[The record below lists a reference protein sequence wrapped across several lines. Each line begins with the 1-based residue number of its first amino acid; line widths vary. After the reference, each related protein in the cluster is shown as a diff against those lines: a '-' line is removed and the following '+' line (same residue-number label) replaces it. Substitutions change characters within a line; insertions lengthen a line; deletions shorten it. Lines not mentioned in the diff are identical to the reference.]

1 MREVKHRRLLLISV
15 ALVFQALVLSAPLV
29 GLVLPLGPAWAQGG
43 VKGLTVLC
51 PVEPVSYL
59 ARRIGGDRVNVV
71 TLIPQ
76 GADPHS
82 FEMRPSHA
90 KAVSEAD
97 VIFYLGLPLEE
108 SLLPKLRANGVR
120 VMRLKFSKLEGHGH
134 AHEGKGDKP
143 GHRESFD
150 PHVWNSLSNGR
161 AMARSMAEG
170 LKSLDPSNGSF
181 YDANL
186 AKLLGEMDR
195 LDKEISALLGPFKG
209 RAVLAYHPAWNYFCA
224 ERGRNPPG
232 GGIGGDGGP
241 AQGAVKAEVKGSKPR
256 DTGDVRAALHVR
268 TLRSRGRSDV
278 GGEAGG
284 AGSAGGGLVQDD
296 APNRQG
302 LRGLDENKV
311 IPMGSWSLLTGS
323 GLDWFRSLSP
333 SLQALLGGT
342 LTWGLTAIG
351 AAMAFIGANPS
362 RKMLDFML
370 GFSGGVMI
378 AASFW
383 SLLSPAI
390 EMSQELGLTPW
401 LPPSAG
407 FLGGALFLRL
417 LDLLLPHLHPA
428 LKGGQPEGIKSHLR
442 KTTLLVLAITLHNIP
457 EGLAF
462 GVAFGAAG
470 LSSSA
475 TLSGA
480 LALTLGIGLQN
491 LPEGLAVSM
500 PLRSA
505 GFSRS
510 MAFFFGQLSA
520 VVEPIFAAIG
530 ALSVESMRMGLPYAL
545 SFAAG
550 AMIYVVVEEVI
561 PESQSEDNGDLATMG
576 VILGFICMMILDVAL
591 G

>member
-1 MREVKHRRLLLISV
+1 ME
-15 ALVFQALVLSAPLV
+15 
-29 GLVLPLGPAWAQGG
+29 G
-43 VKGLTVLC
+43 
-51 PVEPVSYL
+51 
-59 ARRIGGDRVNVV
+59 
-71 TLIPQ
+71 
-76 GADPHS
+76 
-82 FEMRPSHA
+82 
-90 KAVSEAD
+90 
-97 VIFYLGLPLEE
+97 LGLLEMPWVE
-108 SLLPKLRANGVR
+108 WFKALP
-120 VMRLKFSKLEGHGH
+120 
-134 AHEGKGDKP
+134 P
-143 GHRESFD
+143 
-150 PHVWNSLSNGR
+150 
-161 AMARSMAEG
+161 
-170 LKSLDPSNGSF
+170 
-181 YDANL
+181 Y
-186 AKLLGEMDR
+186 
-195 LDKEISALLGPFKG
+195 
-209 RAVLAYHPAWNYFCA
+209 
-224 ERGRNPPG
+224 
-232 GGIGGDGGP
+232 
-241 AQGAVKAEVKGSKPR
+241 
-256 DTGDVRAALHVR
+256 
-268 TLRSRGRSDV
+268 
-278 GGEAGG
+278 
-284 AGSAGGGLVQDD
+284 
-296 APNRQG
+296 
-302 LRGLDENKV
+302 
-311 IPMGSWSLLTGS
+311 
-323 GLDWFRSLSP
+323 
-333 SLQALLGGT
+333 LQALLGGA
-342 LTWGLTAIG
+342 LTWGLTAVG

-362 RKMLDFML
+362 RKMLDAML

-401 LPPSAG
+401 LPPAAG

-417 LDLLLPHLHPA
+417 LDFLLPHIHPA
-428 LKGGQPEGIKSHLR
+428 LKGGQPEGIRSNLR

-470 LSSSA
+470 LSSA

-505 GFSRS
+505 GFSRGP
-510 MAFFFGQLSA
+510 AFFFGQLSA

-576 VILGFICMMILDVAL
+576 LVLGFICMMILDVAL

>member
-224 ERGRNPPG
+224 ERGLIPLAVESEGMEARPKELSKLRSKVQSL
-232 GGIGGDGGP
+232 GIRVMFVQPSMFGRS
-241 AQGAVKAEVKGSKPR
+241 AQGAAAMLGVKPVELDP
-256 DTGDVRAALHVR
+256 L
-268 TLRSRGRSDV
+268 
-278 GGEAGG
+278 EA
-284 AGSAGGGLVQDD
+284 
-296 APNRQG
+296 
-302 LRGLDENKV
+302 
-311 IPMGSWSLLTGS
+311 
-323 GLDWFRSLSP
+323 DWFKMMR
-333 SLQALLGGT
+333 Q
-342 LTWGLTAIG
+342 TAK
-351 AAMAFIGANPS
+351 AFA
-362 RKMLDFML
+362 D
-370 GFSGGVMI
+370 
-378 AASFW
+378 
-383 SLLSPAI
+383 
-390 EMSQELGLTPW
+390 
-401 LPPSAG
+401 
-407 FLGGALFLRL
+407 
-417 LDLLLPHLHPA
+417 
-428 LKGGQPEGIKSHLR
+428 
-442 KTTLLVLAITLHNIP
+442 
-457 EGLAF
+457 
-462 GVAFGAAG
+462 
-470 LSSSA
+470 
-475 TLSGA
+475 
-480 LALTLGIGLQN
+480 
-491 LPEGLAVSM
+491 
-500 PLRSA
+500 
-505 GFSRS
+505 
-510 MAFFFGQLSA
+510 
-520 VVEPIFAAIG
+520 
-530 ALSVESMRMGLPYAL
+530 SMR
-545 SFAAG
+545 
-550 AMIYVVVEEVI
+550 
-561 PESQSEDNGDLATMG
+561 TR
-576 VILGFICMMILDVAL
+576 
-591 G
+591 